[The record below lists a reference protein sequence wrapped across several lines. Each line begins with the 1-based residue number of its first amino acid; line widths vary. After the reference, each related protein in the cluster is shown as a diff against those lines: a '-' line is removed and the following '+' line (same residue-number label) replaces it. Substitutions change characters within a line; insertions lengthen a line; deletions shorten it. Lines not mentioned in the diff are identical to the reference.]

1 MLPAG
6 AVDAVDVPRT
16 QAQNRRVVNENL
28 RELLRYVAD
37 DFAAFPR
44 LPIVL
49 GVALAIPACAL
60 FGAAVAGPTF
70 AVGLAAGLAWSW
82 SPDDLP
88 WL

>member
-1 MLPAG
+1 VAR
-6 AVDAVDVPRT
+6 AR
-16 QAQNRRVVNENL
+16 AQNRGVVSENL

-49 GVALAIPACAL
+49 GIALATPACAL
-60 FGAAVAGPTF
+60 LGAAVAGPAF
-70 AVGLAAGLAWSW
+70 ALGLAAGLAWSW